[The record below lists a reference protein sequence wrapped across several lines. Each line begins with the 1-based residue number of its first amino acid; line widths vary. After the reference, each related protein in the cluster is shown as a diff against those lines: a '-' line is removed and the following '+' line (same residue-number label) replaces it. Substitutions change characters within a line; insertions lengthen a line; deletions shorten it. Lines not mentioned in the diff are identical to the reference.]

1 MNYSYTLNERNKD
14 GETSILFTVYF
25 KTEGKKFVYSTG
37 ETIHPKEWDFEKRQP
52 KQINGRTPVAHKH
65 REINSQLARYAVEL
79 DRIVNRYKLVSE
91 VLTIKTLR
99 TEFDYI
105 FKKGNPK
112 PNSFFK
118 VFDEYIEYKEK
129 EGAVK
134 ASTMKRYSNIKTIL
148 QNFEA
153 DTKYT
158 LTFTRITDKFY
169 IEFLYYCRNEK
180 KHTQNTL
187 GRNIGLFK
195 TFMKWAFKEKYH
207 FNLDFEDFK
216 KFTAET
222 NEVTLTKE
230 ELDLI
235 WNYDFSNCLRLERV
249 RDLFYLG
256 CVTGLRYS
264 DYSAINKGNVQG
276 DYLSLIS
283 LKNKDKLSI
292 PLNDYSRYILEKYDY
307 QLPTISEQKFREY
320 IKEVC
325 EVVGIIQPTIKT
337 VFIGSTRHDEQILK
351 HNRVSTHTARR
362 TFITLSLENGM
373 RPEVVKSITGH
384 RNLKSFEK
392 YIKVNPEAQKREM
405 NNVWQMVQA
414 PLKKVN

>member
-1 MNYSYTLNERNKD
+1 MTKD
-14 GETSILFTVYF
+14 
-25 KTEGKKFVYSTG
+25 
-37 ETIHPKEWDFEKRQP
+37 
-52 KQINGRTPVAHKH
+52 
-65 REINSQLARYAVEL
+65 EL
-79 DRIVNRYKLVSE
+79 E
-91 VLTIKTLR
+91 
-99 TEFDYI
+99 
-105 FKKGNPK
+105 
-112 PNSFFK
+112 
-118 VFDEYIEYKEK
+118 
-129 EGAVK
+129 
-134 ASTMKRYSNIKTIL
+134 
-148 QNFEA
+148 
-153 DTKYT
+153 
-158 LTFTRITDKFY
+158 
-169 IEFLYYCRNEK
+169 
-180 KHTQNTL
+180 
-187 GRNIGLFK
+187 
-195 TFMKWAFKEKYH
+195 
-207 FNLDFEDFK
+207 
-216 KFTAET
+216 
-222 NEVTLTKE
+222 
-230 ELDLI
+230 LI
-235 WNYDFSNCLRLERV
+235 WNHDFSNCLRLEKV

-325 EVVGIIQPTIKT
+325 EIVGINQPTIKT
-337 VFIGSTRHDEQILK
+337 VFIGSTRYDEQILK

-405 NNVWQMVQA
+405 NNVWRMEQT